1 MSESVLLSNLM
12 MLAAGIDSCVQQKNT
27 LSALILLYAAID
39 AAGWLDSEQPNATRR
54 SFMSWTQR
62 YLLQATAL
70 DCTAIDLYAAR
81 CGLLHTF
88 TPESQLAS
96 EGEARYI
103 CYAWGDAR
111 VEAMKAIIGR
121 MGKAECYVAVHFGD
135 LYEAWQQGLVAFT
148 QDLDADPERKA
159 RVFLK
164 ATKFFTSMEKGTA
177 RQVLN
182 TLAEE

>member
-1 MSESVLLSNLM
+1 M
-12 MLAAGIDSCVQQKNT
+12 MLGSGIDSCVQQKNT

-39 AAGWLDSEQPNATRR
+39 TAGWLDSEQPNATRT
-54 SFMSWTQR
+54 SFISWTQR
-62 YLLQATAL
+62 YLLQAIAL
-70 DCTAIDLYAAR
+70 DCTPIDLYAAR

-96 EGEARYI
+96 EGKARFV
-103 CYAWGDAR
+103 CYAWGDAK
-111 VEAMKAIIGR
+111 VEEMKAIIGR
-121 MGKAECYVAVHFGD
+121 MGKAACYVAVHFDD

-148 QDLDADPERKA
+148 QDLDAEPEWKA

-164 ATKFFTSMEKGTA
+164 ANKFFTSMETDTV

-182 TLAEE
+182 TLSGE